1 MSGGGEHDER
11 DEAVVLLTSLASA
24 FEAEV
29 VVALL
34 RSNDI
39 TATTSGGKGYAY
51 FHRADCPVFVL
62 EHDLDRHLGANRS
75 RRNRPRPRMT
85 AKKERCLWRIRRA
98 RDADHL
104 VQTLLPL
111 TSA

>member
-1 MSGGGEHDER
+1 MSGGGREHDER

-62 EHDLDRHLGANRS
+62 EHDLDRAREILAT
-75 RRNRPRPRMT
+75 RPEPFP
-85 AKKERCLWRIRRA
+85 E
-98 RDADHL
+98 
-104 VQTLLPL
+104 
-111 TSA
+111 S

>member
-1 MSGGGEHDER
+1 MTAG
-11 DEAVVLLTSLASA
+11 DEAVVFLTSLPSA

-39 TATTSGGKGYAY
+39 QATTSGGKGYAY

-62 EHDLDRHLGANRS
+62 EHDL
-75 RRNRPRPRMT
+75 
-85 AKKERCLWRIRRA
+85 ERA
-98 RDADHL
+98 RE
-104 VQTLLPL
+104 LLASRPEPFPD
-111 TSA
+111 S

>member
-1 MSGGGEHDER
+1 MTVD
-11 DEAVVLLTSLASA
+11 DEAVVFLTSLPSA

-39 TATTSGGKGYAY
+39 QATTSGGKGYSY

-62 EHDLDRHLGANRS
+62 EHDLG
-75 RRNRPRPRMT
+75 
-85 AKKERCLWRIRRA
+85 RA
-98 RDADHL
+98 REILASRPEPFPD
-104 VQTLLPL
+104 
-111 TSA
+111 S